1 MPGGEVTERVRV
13 PGDAGPRQESLGAL
27 FGQLSDDAKSYARAE
42 IGRVRALIFRRVVK
56 ARLAILLMVSAAL
69 LTQSAV
75 LVLLTGLLLYLAP
88 HVGVIWATVICMVM
102 ALIVA
107 GIMARLAFW
116 QVRRAVGDKEDLT

>member
-1 MPGGEVTERVRV
+1 MQGADITSPAREE
-13 PGDAGPRQESLGAL
+13 AGPRQESLAAL
-27 FGQLSDDAKSYARAE
+27 FGQLSDNGKAYVSAE
-42 IGRVRALIFRRVVK
+42 IARVRALLFRRVVK

-75 LVLLTGLLLYLAP
+75 LVLLTGLLLFLAP

-102 ALIVA
+102 ALVVA

-116 QVRRAVGDKEDLT
+116 QVRRAVGDKDDLQ